1 MTFNSFHNVPLT
13 LQQLFLD
20 YLFVC
25 TYFTKD
31 TLLNIYHLPF
41 CTVQLLERIESIYF
55 LCSSVFFLKPMNMN
69 SATNLLKLLLLVSS
83 VTPFAKFSKNF
94 SVLCIC
100 LDTISLPSVW
110 FDLTFF
116 SLYLVL
122 TFFTISYIHLF
133 IEIFNELILYYR
145 YLLRAENL
153 VVNKTEQD
161 LIVIKV
167 AFKYRKNKQ
176 QRSYIKK
183 VASGSIE

>member
-1 MTFNSFHNVPLT
+1 
-13 LQQLFLD
+13 
-20 YLFVC
+20 
-25 TYFTKD
+25 
-31 TLLNIYHLPF
+31 
-41 CTVQLLERIESIYF
+41 
-55 LCSSVFFLKPMNMN
+55 MN

-161 LIVIKV
+161 LVVIKV